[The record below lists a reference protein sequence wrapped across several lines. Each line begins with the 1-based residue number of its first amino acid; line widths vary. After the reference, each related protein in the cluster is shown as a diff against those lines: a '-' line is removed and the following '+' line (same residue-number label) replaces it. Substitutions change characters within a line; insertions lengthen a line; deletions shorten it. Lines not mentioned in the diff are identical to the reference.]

1 MTNDKSVSRFDG
13 AVMLLPTVLRER
25 VRQLTKEERALVEE
39 FRLRKGRAMTVLLS
53 GKEIEIGSEPIRREH
68 IDSLLDIATR
78 VSAHSFRES
87 VKNGYITAKG
97 GYRIGLCGTTVLKNG
112 EVDGFRELTSVS
124 VRISREIVD
133 IADKIPLTKPFSSTL
148 IVSPPGCGKTT
159 LLRDIIRQLSNSGLR
174 VSLADER
181 SEIAAVWQGEAQMDV
196 GCRTD
201 VIDSCP
207 KSQAVI
213 MLLRAMNPQ
222 VIALDEITHPND
234 IAAIKEAANCGV
246 ELLATAHA
254 LDENDLSK
262 RPMYRELLE
271 QKIFKNLIII
281 SKIDGKRRYEVKKL
295 C

>member
-1 MTNDKSVSRFDG
+1 MTNDKSVARFDS
-13 AVMLLPTVLRER
+13 AVMLLPSVLRER
-25 VRQLTKEERALVEE
+25 VRQLSKEERGLAEE
-39 FRLRKGRAMTVLLS
+39 FRLRKGRPMTVLLA
-53 GKEIEIGSEPIRREH
+53 GKEIEIGSESIKREH

-97 GYRIGLCGTTVLKNG
+97 GFRIGLCGTTVLKNG
-112 EVDGFRELTSVS
+112 EVEGFREITSVS
-124 VRISREIVD
+124 VRISREIID
-133 IADKIPLTKPFSSTL
+133 ISDKVSLSKPFSSTL
-148 IVSPPGCGKTT
+148 IISPPGCGKTT

-201 VIDSCP
+201 VIDGCP

-222 VIALDEITHPND
+222 VIALDEITHPDD
-234 IAAIKEAANCGV
+234 ITAIKEAANCGV

-254 LDENDLSK
+254 FDENDLHK
-262 RPMYRELLE
+262 RPMYKELLE

-281 SKIDGKRRYEVKKL
+281 SKKDGIRRYEVKKL